1 MEQIQPATFQ
11 EPAAPTP
18 NLVVVTNISLKTDA
32 KMLREFFSF
41 CGEIEELH
49 LIQSGDSQK
58 AIIRFTRESAAR
70 TALLLSNA
78 YLGEKNIFVAP
89 YFDDLPPY
97 INQEAAIDP
106 NLNQKE
112 TAEMIQED
120 KPKLSIVVELLA
132 NGYVLNDRIIDGA
145 KTFDEKYGVT
155 NSFKRYLS
163 SAQHKSVE
171 INEKYQITMK
181 AEVLAQT
188 AKGVANDIDST
199 YQVST
204 NIQKMDEKYHV
215 TEKIGA
221 ATTSAIK
228 LAESAIGS
236 ETGQKVQG
244 FLSDVWNRAK
254 VINEE
259 AKKKAAEKE
268 GSETLN
274 MISNQDL
281 SAHQDLNLNQDL
293 KDVQYRPIEIQ
304 GDKKE

>member
-1 MEQIQPATFQ
+1 
-11 EPAAPTP
+11 
-18 NLVVVTNISLKTDA
+18 
-32 KMLREFFSF
+32 
-41 CGEIEELH
+41 
-49 LIQSGDSQK
+49 
-58 AIIRFTRESAAR
+58 
-70 TALLLSNA
+70 
-78 YLGEKNIFVAP
+78 
-89 YFDDLPPY
+89 
-97 INQEAAIDP
+97 
-106 NLNQKE
+106 
-112 TAEMIQED
+112 
-120 KPKLSIVVELLA
+120 
-132 NGYVLNDRIIDGA
+132 
-145 KTFDEKYGVT
+145 
-155 NSFKRYLS
+155 
-163 SAQHKSVE
+163 
-171 INEKYQITMK
+171 
-181 AEVLAQT
+181 VLAQT